1 MILFLLQR
9 LIESLVDEGLILI
22 AILQARI
29 LILKLLVRALNFLQ
43 LLFELLDS
51 ILQLPDVLLIIKR
64 AVLHRIG

>member
-22 AILQARI
+22 AILQVRI

-51 ILQLPDVLLIIKR
+51 ILQLPDVLLIFKR

>member
-22 AILQARI
+22 AIFQARI
-29 LILKLLVRALNFLQ
+29 LILKLLVSLLSALQ
-43 LLFELLDS
+43 LLFELLDF
-51 ILQLPDVLLIIKR
+51 ILQFPDKLLIIKR

>member
-22 AILQARI
+22 AILQVRI
-29 LILKLLVRALNFLQ
+29 LILKLLVRALNFLE

-51 ILQLPDVLLIIKR
+51 ILQLPDVLLILKR